1 MSTGC
6 NSFCSLMLY
15 LATREYL
22 LCLSGKVEIDIH
34 FALGVF
40 QDVSEDTDYFTELA
54 VFTTRLSV
62 KDTSQ
67 VS

>member
-1 MSTGC
+1 
-6 NSFCSLMLY
+6 MLY